1 MKSALN
7 HFVLRHVYGRCV
19 DAAPSKARRLLC
31 DTLFRV
37 FGHRVCCH
45 VPQWIT
51 EIVNCYGDKL
61 FEFHSSGFE
70 CFLQL
75 VSVVHVH
82 YGYLE
87 W

>member
-45 VPQWIT
+45 VPQWT
-51 EIVNCYGDKL
+51 ARGGQSWDTYDVAPWNLYN
-61 FEFHSSGFE
+61 
-70 CFLQL
+70 L
-75 VSVVHVH
+75 VWAAEAWVRE
-82 YGYLE
+82 GMTP
-87 W
+87 